1 VQPNRLRE
9 FGSKEGSMIWT
20 ILLLVG
26 ITAVASFAWAQA
38 LSNQEA
44 RRTKRAGVIPVCRE
58 LPRNINTAT
67 AWRRR

>member
-1 VQPNRLRE
+1 
-9 FGSKEGSMIWT
+9 MILGLPFLWWA
-20 ILLLVG
+20 LLG
-26 ITAVASFAWAQA
+26 SFA
-38 LSNQEA
+38 LSCLICLAWVSAMDREQA